1 MDAPC
6 LLDKSQAIMKKGHA
20 VGWRTGAIKDTAGA
34 HADPLQ
40 WMEDVVLPALREKG
54 GRDGKGIDVDDKEA
68 LKQALATLFRNQN
81 ANFFANELSQKNM
94 RSRLHKD
101 EHLMELVGTPEEI
114 FKRNMSKDAK
124 VALTALKAGSM
135 IS

>member
-40 WMEDVVLPALREKG
+40 WMEDVVLPALREKAAG
-54 GRDGKGIDVDDKEA
+54 
-68 LKQALATLFRNQN
+68 
-81 ANFFANELSQKNM
+81 
-94 RSRLHKD
+94 
-101 EHLMELVGTPEEI
+101 ME
-114 FKRNMSKDAK
+114 R
-124 VALTALKAGSM
+124 GST
-135 IS
+135 